1 MTPSYL
7 TKKEIL
13 DIEAFCKNEEMFE
26 AVRKVM
32 LQGIYF
38 HGVNVKGQKSNPL
51 INGAFSL
58 VSLSPQ
64 NPIPNEEIGA
74 QLRAQWAGI
83 NALESAMN
91 NLQKIKSD
99 SKENK
104 SEEENN
110 AI

>member
-7 TKKEIL
+7 TKEEISA
-13 DIEAFCKNEEMFE
+13 IEAFCSNETMFE
-26 AVRKVM
+26 AVRKIM
-32 LQGIYF
+32 LQSIYF
-38 HGVNVKGQKSNPL
+38 HGVNIKGEKPNPL

-74 QLRAQWAGI
+74 QLRAQWAGV

-91 NLQKIKSD
+91 NLKKIKSGP
-99 SKENK
+99 KE
-104 SEEENN
+104 SEEDSMNV